1 MAVTP
6 MRSTTHLAQGL
17 ALGDVEQEDLRQA
30 GLVLQESVLKGRRRE
45 RAATKEGA
53 GVARQ
58 PTHHSPRRQLGE
70 GGVGGGEDGE
80 VARLQRVG
88 QACGKGEV
96 PRCGVS
102 EGQTVSRA
110 TAAGAR
116 RRASQQALPGAHAR
130 GVAPRTRDW
139 DAREAAAREVLAPQ
153 VPPTCGALLFCPSP
167 PRKDAPAAVSAATR
181 VLKFPAATAVSTML
195 DAARTRTAPRGA
207 AAQRRGT
214 AAVRDLDG
222 ARSCWVIIRADM
234 GAGGGGEVGERIWR
248 GGAVWRQAKTFGG
261 KCTH

>member
-80 VARLQRVG
+80 VAALQGVG
-88 QACGKGEV
+88 KAWGE
-96 PRCGVS
+96 
-102 EGQTVSRA
+102 
-110 TAAGAR
+110 
-116 RRASQQALPGAHAR
+116 
-130 GVAPRTRDW
+130 
-139 DAREAAAREVLAPQ
+139 APQ
-153 VPPTCGALLFCPSP
+153 GL
-167 PRKDAPAAVSAATR
+167 
-181 VLKFPAATAVSTML
+181 
-195 DAARTRTAPRGA
+195 RTRTGTCSRHGAADPPSCVAMGTSGAHRVRCGTRRARLVRALPLRRVGLVPRGA
-207 AAQRRGT
+207 TLLGCPSTPPLAPR
-214 AAVRDLDG
+214 AV
-222 ARSCWVIIRADM
+222 
-234 GAGGGGEVGERIWR
+234 
-248 GGAVWRQAKTFGG
+248 
-261 KCTH
+261 THQQP